1 MIRFL
6 DIFLSLFGLILLFP
20 LFLLVIILIKISSRG
35 NVIYKQIRVGLGGSD
50 FHIYKFRTMYV
61 DADKAGLLT
70 VGGRDP
76 RVTTVGYYLRK
87 YKIDELPQLFNVLR
101 GNMSL
106 VGPRPEV
113 RKYVDKY
120 TSDQRRVL
128 SVKPGI
134 TDWASI
140 LYRDENSILE
150 SSKNPEQDYLHVIL
164 PDKIRYNS
172 IYINKLSVFEYIKI
186 LLYTVYSIF
195 FPVKNI
201 NF

>member
-1 MIRFL
+1 VIRFL

>member
-6 DIFLSLFGLILLFP
+6 DFSLSLFGLILLFP

-35 NVIYKQIRVGLGGSD
+35 NIIYKQVRVGLGGSD

-76 RVTTVGYYLRK
+76 RVTSVGYYLRK
-87 YKIDELPQLFNVLR
+87 YKIDELPQLLNVLR

-120 TSDQRRVL
+120 TSDQRTVL

-172 IYINKLSVFEYIKI
+172 IYINKLSVLEYLKI

-201 NF
+201 NV

>member
-113 RKYVDKY
+113 RKYVEKY
-120 TSDQRRVL
+120 SSDQRRVL

-164 PDKIRYNS
+164 PDKIRYNF
-172 IYINKLSVFEYIKI
+172 IYINKLSVFEYLKI

>member
-6 DIFLSLFGLILLFP
+6 DIFLSLLGLILLFP